1 MNLHLTGAKPT
12 EIQFED
18 ALLSCP
24 RYLAPPPPLSLS
36 QWANTF
42 AVLSRETSAQTGKFR
57 SYPYQDGMMD
67 AITDPS
73 VTYVSVMKSARVGY
87 TKILDHVVGYYLA
100 HDPSPIL
107 VVQPRVEDAEDY
119 SKTEIAP
126 MLRDTPVL
134 AAISG
139 DPKAKNSNQT
149 ILRKTFSNGANLT
162 LVGAN
167 SPGGFRRITCR
178 IILFDEVDG
187 YPAGGAGSEGDQ
199 IALGTKRSETFWNR
213 KIVLGSTPTV
223 KGVSRIEKAWL
234 ESDQRR
240 YFVPCPHCGEYQVL
254 EWGSK
259 STPYGIKW
267 EKDSEGTTT
276 FASVFE
282 GCTGL
287 VTI

>member
-1 MNLHLTGAKPT
+1 MNLHLRKGKSKKTLLKKAL
-12 EIQFED
+12 IQ
-18 ALLSCP
+18 LQ
-24 RYLAPPPPLSLS
+24 RHLASPQPMSLS

-139 DPKAKNSNQT
+139 DPKAK
-149 ILRKTFSNGANLT
+149 
-162 LVGAN
+162 
-167 SPGGFRRITCR
+167 
-178 IILFDEVDG
+178 
-187 YPAGGAGSEGDQ
+187 
-199 IALGTKRSETFWNR
+199 
-213 KIVLGSTPTV
+213 
-223 KGVSRIEKAWL
+223 
-234 ESDQRR
+234 
-240 YFVPCPHCGEYQVL
+240 
-254 EWGSK
+254 
-259 STPYGIKW
+259 
-267 EKDSEGTTT
+267 
-276 FASVFE
+276 
-282 GCTGL
+282 
-287 VTI
+287 